1 MMPST
6 PLPHGL
12 PHSAAAERNS
22 EPILQVLQTLLTENG
37 RSLEIASGTGQH
49 AAYFAKSLGG
59 WQWQPTDRRP
69 EGFATIAGWA
79 EAVGAANV
87 LPARQLDVLDD
98 QWPSEGEA
106 FPAPFDLIFC
116 ANMLHIAPW
125 SVCGALMRGTARH
138 LAPQGFL
145 VTYGP
150 YLEDEV
156 NTAPGNLDFD
166 TDLRARNPAWGIR
179 WREDVE
185 REAANSGLALSAR
198 YPMPANNLLLV
209 FRRSV

>member
-1 MMPST
+1 MMQSAP
-6 PLPHGL
+6 L

-22 EPILQVLQTLLTENG
+22 EPILKVLQGLLTENG
-37 RSLEIASGTGQH
+37 RALEIASGTGQH

-69 EGFATIAGWA
+69 EGFAAIAGWA

-87 LPARQLDVLDD
+87 LPACLLDVLDSE
-98 QWPSEGEA
+98 WPSEGDA
-106 FPAPFDLIFC
+106 FTAPFDLIFC

-125 SVCGALMRGTARH
+125 PVCGALMQGASRH
-138 LAPQGFL
+138 LAPHGML
-145 VTYGP
+145 ITYGP

-156 NTAPGNLDFD
+156 STAPGNLAFD
-166 TDLRARNPAWGIR
+166 VDLRARNPAWGIR
-179 WREDVE
+179 HRKDVE
-185 REAANSGLALSAR
+185 REAGLAGLALCAR

-209 FRRSV
+209 FRRVV